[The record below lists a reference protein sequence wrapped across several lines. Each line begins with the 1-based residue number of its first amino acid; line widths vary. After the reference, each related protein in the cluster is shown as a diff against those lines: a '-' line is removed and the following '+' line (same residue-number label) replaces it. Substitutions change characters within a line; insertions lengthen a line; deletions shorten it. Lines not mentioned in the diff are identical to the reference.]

1 MTTTLSPPTA
11 RVERAAPRAPEPPR
25 RSRGRLSIAAQAVL
39 SAALLGLLLHLRY
52 GYSAGT
58 GDHLVL
64 SALGL
69 HWADPDKFAGDW
81 VIENAP
87 QPHWLFDVVT
97 WIGSSTGTLDAV
109 YFGYWVLGLLVF
121 GWATALLARAWAPGH
136 TSSATAAVT
145 VIGALTP
152 WWLLGTGSP
161 MLAIALPGVL
171 SGFLI
176 YLAVAALITG
186 RHGLAVAAA
195 IATALVHVQQGVV
208 IGVLLL
214 ATVAVLAIRDRRIHW
229 PLVGAAAVTAVI
241 VAANLVVRPVV
252 GNTADF
258 AKVCHDLI
266 PYHCE
271 ATSWSPQLLWGGF
284 ALVGLALLSAAH
296 FARRDRGLWAA
307 LIALPAL
314 GLTAGVLVDRFDVPT
329 LGVLAQGLNVYRL
342 DVVLLPMAVWGAVAP
357 IFARRSTWARWLLLL
372 TVLPLAYFVL
382 GTKETEPVYPFAGT
396 NGGPLLLI
404 SAAALLIGGFAVVPR
419 AVVVLGV
426 LAGLIASVVAAG
438 VLTWR
443 PLDTRFIPDTDLRDW
458 GQAVQQVVPP
468 GNQLLVPPL
477 ALYVRL
483 ATGRGVV
490 VDCKNGAYGGP
501 ATLDYEARLK
511 ALGGVDQCGSQ
522 DPGHYNSLTALQ
534 LSAVAA
540 RYHADYVVLEAAQ
553 AWQESAFVEAGWTVV
568 LRPFNKV
575 ENVVLKAP
583 WAEPT
588 PGSTDAESLTRASA

>member
-1 MTTTLSPPTA
+1 MTTTLSAPP
-11 RVERAAPRAPEPPR
+11 RAKRTVPRAPEPPP
-25 RSRGRLSIAAQAVL
+25 RSRRRPVIAAQAVL

-52 GYSAGT
+52 GYTAGT

-69 HWADPDKFAGDW
+69 HWANPGEFAGDW

-97 WIGSSTGTLDAV
+97 WLGSSTGTLDAV
-109 YFGYWVLGLLVF
+109 YFGYWVLGLLAF
-121 GWATALLARAWAPGH
+121 GFATALLARAWAPEH
-136 TSSATAAVT
+136 AWSATAAVT

-186 RHGLAVAAA
+186 RHGLATAAA

-214 ATVAVLAIRDRRIHW
+214 ATVVVLGVRDRRVHW
-229 PLVGAAAVTAVI
+229 LLAAAAGVIAAI
-241 VAANLVVRPVV
+241 VAANLAIRPVV
-252 GNTADF
+252 GNTEDF

-271 ATSWSPQLLWGGF
+271 ATNWSPQLLWGGF

-307 LIALPAL
+307 LVALPAL

-342 DVVLLPMAVWGAVAP
+342 DVVLLPLAVWGAVTP
-357 IFARRSTWARWLLLL
+357 IFARRSTWARLLLL
-372 TVLPLAYFVL
+372 LAVLPLAYFVL
-382 GTKETEPVYPFAGT
+382 GTKEMEPAYPFAGT

-404 SAAALLIGGFAVVPR
+404 SAGALLIGGFAAVPR
-419 AVVVLGV
+419 FLVVLGV
-426 LAGLIASVVAAG
+426 LTGLIASVVTAG

-443 PLDTRFIPDTDLRDW
+443 PLDTRFIPDNDLRAW
-458 GQAVQQVVPP
+458 GQAVGQVVPP
-468 GNQLLVPPL
+468 GNQLLIPPL

-490 VDCKNGAYGGP
+490 VDCKNGAYGGQ

-511 ALGGVDQCGSQ
+511 ALGGIDQCGSQ

-540 RYHADYVVLEAAQ
+540 RYQAGYVVLERAQ

-583 WAEPT
+583 WAGTT
-588 PGSTDAESLTRASA
+588 PGSAGD